1 MGSESGQFAAGNQH
15 GGHPNGGRKPI
26 AFKKQL
32 AELLGKK
39 LYEDANGE
47 AMTAVDKAWGIL
59 CATMYSEDEKLK
71 FMAAERVFEYAFG
84 KPRQTVEVQQRGL
97 GILETVEQ
105 AELAAIQQTAID
117 AVAAVGG
124 VGALPTGGGEA

>member
-1 MGSESGQFAAGNQH
+1 MPGTPFEPGNKL

-39 LYEDANGE
+39 LYDDANGE
-47 AMTAVDKAWGIL
+47 AVTAVDKAWSIL
-59 CATMYSEDEKLK
+59 CSTMDSDDERLK
-71 FMAAERVFEYAFG
+71 FLAAEKVFEYAFG

-97 GILETVEQ
+97 GILETVEA

-117 AVAAVGG
+117 AVAAVGS
-124 VGALPTGGGEA
+124 LPGSTPGGGS